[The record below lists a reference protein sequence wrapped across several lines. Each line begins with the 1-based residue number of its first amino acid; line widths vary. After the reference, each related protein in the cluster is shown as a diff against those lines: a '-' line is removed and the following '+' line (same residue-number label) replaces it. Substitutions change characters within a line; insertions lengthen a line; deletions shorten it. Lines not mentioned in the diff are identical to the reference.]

1 MFENLET
8 FDIFSKCNN
17 APFCPFSAAD
27 CGQEEDPS
35 GRQTVS
41 QSFGRWAGSTLKFK
55 SIDFGP
61 NGNGLLMSFVS
72 SFYAAQND
80 LFVAISP
87 LSDLSPFWGR
97 QYFYIDANWMMGP
110 GPRVG
115 FCICVRFC
123 GRLIY

>member
-1 MFENLET
+1 
-8 FDIFSKCNN
+8 
-17 APFCPFSAAD
+17 
-27 CGQEEDPS
+27 
-35 GRQTVS
+35 
-41 QSFGRWAGSTLKFK
+41 LKFK

-97 QYFYIDANWMMGP
+97 QYFYIDANWMK
-110 GPRVG
+110 RND
-115 FCICVRFC
+115 ISETNSY
-123 GRLIY
+123 LKLLTTS